1 MKRHFFFLLLLLPYF
16 LLAQNNKEEQVYG
29 KINVKERGQKIYSQ
43 AYIHYP
49 QVFRDF
55 DRKAKF
61 DTSSFEERFIDTT
74 YANTIK
80 IDPDYRDSRVYETL
94 ALDIRGGLKDEIWFV
109 FKKNDGY
116 ARFLSRNNSE
126 INAFIGMA
134 WVYKGDLSIK
144 EFQEKFIYY
153 KRKSFL
159 KRKVRKQWTDFRIYY
174 NNSSQSFVIKLK
186 NINGFIEVEAY
197 PRYISLSRGLKDS
210 QERYVKSNAKY
221 LKYLKKRKTKFD
233 KSTAKRKNIF
243 YKSIKDYD
251 ANLWRSFQKN
261 YMTTEERK
269 LSREAWLK
277 YYDKVIANE
286 RKAMGN
292 ATPTIGNV
300 IRSIR
305 IDAYRI
311 IAPTVFVALNDS
323 PVIRTLY
330 QNKEE
335 DKLAITNILM
345 VDVEAKTYKKYIGS
359 KGIKT
364 ITIDNPENTNNVML
378 VWLRNGDIGFL
389 TQTELRNIPVNE
401 NGQSLITLNIINKKF
416 ASVQSLRDQLTF

>member
-1 MKRHFFFLLLLLPYF
+1 
-16 LLAQNNKEEQVYG
+16 
-29 KINVKERGQKIYSQ
+29 
-43 AYIHYP
+43 
-49 QVFRDF
+49 
-55 DRKAKF
+55 
-61 DTSSFEERFIDTT
+61 
-74 YANTIK
+74 
-80 IDPDYRDSRVYETL
+80 
-94 ALDIRGGLKDEIWFV
+94 
-109 FKKNDGY
+109 
-116 ARFLSRNNSE
+116 
-126 INAFIGMA
+126 MA
-134 WVYKGDLSIK
+134 WIYKGDLSIK
-144 EFQEKFIYY
+144 EFQEKFIYH
-153 KRKSFL
+153 KRKYFL
-159 KRKVRKQWTDFRIYY
+159 QRKVRKQWTDFRIYY
-174 NNSSQSFVIKLK
+174 DNSSQSFVIKLK
-186 NINGFIEVEAY
+186 NISGFIEVEAY
-197 PRYISLSRGLKDS
+197 PRYTSLSRGLKDS

-233 KSTAKRKNIF
+233 KRTTKRKNIF

-251 ANLWRSFQKN
+251 DNLWRSFQKS
-261 YMTTEERK
+261 YMTEEERE
-269 LSREAWLK
+269 LPREDWLK

-292 ATPTIGNV
+292 ATPVLENV

-305 IDAYRI
+305 IDEYKI
-311 IAPTVFVALNDS
+311 IAPTVFVALNNS
-323 PVIRTLY
+323 PVIKTLY

-389 TQTELRNIPVNE
+389 TQTELRNIPINK

-416 ASVQSLRDQLTF
+416 ASVQSLRDQLNF

>member
-1 MKRHFFFLLLLLPYF
+1 MKRNFFFLFILLPY
-16 LLAQNNKEEQVYG
+16 LLLSQNNKEEQVYG
-29 KINVKERGQKIYSQ
+29 KISVKERGQKIYSQ

-116 ARFLSRNNSE
+116 ASFLTRNNSE

-159 KRKVRKQWTDFRIYY
+159 QRKIRKQWTDFRIYY
-174 NNSSQSFVIKLK
+174 DNSSQSFVIKLK
-186 NINGFIEVEAY
+186 NISGFIEVEAY
-197 PRYISLSRGLKDS
+197 PRYTSLSRGLKDS

-233 KSTAKRKNIF
+233 KRTTKRKNIF

-251 ANLWRSFQKN
+251 DNLWRSFQKS
-261 YMTTEERK
+261 YMTEEERE
-269 LSREAWLK
+269 LPREDWLK

-292 ATPTIGNV
+292 ATPVLENV

-305 IDAYRI
+305 IDEYKI
-311 IAPTVFVALNDS
+311 IAPTVFVALNNS
-323 PVIRTLY
+323 PVIKTLY

-389 TQTELRNIPVNE
+389 TQTELRNIPINK

-416 ASVQSLRDQLTF
+416 ASVQSLRDQLNF